1 MKIIKTI
8 EYSGSI
14 NNFRAFMDEIVLLH
28 QEIWEVE
35 NRNYYHLRDTTYEK
49 QYRSMWD
56 IVEATEGGIIW
67 ARVKCGVILALEKS
81 KDQTTVQFID
91 GKTVTGLFMTGHD
104 NAPIGDDFLVIVD
117 RITGK
122 LENKVHSERDDKNEP
137 LDKIPNVGWYREAVK
152 LWREGKTSGEIAAK
166 IGKNEQT
173 VRNKIAELRK
183 LYGDN
188 IVPKRR

>member
-1 MKIIKTI
+1 
-8 EYSGSI
+8 
-14 NNFRAFMDEIVLLH
+14 
-28 QEIWEVE
+28 
-35 NRNYYHLRDTTYEK
+35 
-49 QYRSMWD
+49 MWD